1 MRTWDRAPRFKCLFF
16 AIVQHNSHIEKVLWV
31 PDQKWY
37 VGLAAA
43 TTCFIF
49 STISPRLPTMQWH
62 CGPQNGWL
70 MRTSQGHV
78 DPSARDNQGSSI
90 LHHHSDQVG
99 RTWQIVLFSQATA
112 LSIKEQK
119 SKTFEDKCRAGTC
132 SAFLFTLVSPK
143 PSREPCV
150 GKAINR
156 YWWVFTTCVLKEAHS
171 QEVSPAWKYPT
182 PGDNPAQKSP
192 YDLTASS
199 VAFQFLS
206 VCL

>member
-1 MRTWDRAPRFKCLFF
+1 
-16 AIVQHNSHIEKVLWV
+16 
-31 PDQKWY
+31 
-37 VGLAAA
+37 
-43 TTCFIF
+43 
-49 STISPRLPTMQWH
+49 
-62 CGPQNGWL
+62 

-99 RTWQIVLFSQATA
+99 RTWQIVLFNWATA
-112 LSIKEQK
+112 LSIKKQK

-132 SAFLFTLVSPK
+132 RAFLLTLVLPK
-143 PSREPCV
+143 PSRESCV
-150 GKAINR
+150 EKAINR
-156 YWWVFTTCVLKEAHS
+156 YRWDFTTCVLKETHS

-199 VAFQFLS
+199 VLSRFFQF
-206 VCL
+206 VYRYI